1 VTLPWWDNL
10 IPPCAPGVL
19 KGIVESQGYSMQLYD
34 SNIDLQ
40 WTICNNNPQ
49 LYNKLV
55 NYFTVPS
62 PNFEYQPEIDRFYA
76 HVIEKIQQQQ
86 TRFLAFSVFSVYT
99 HRATYDILNKLR
111 PITQTPIVLGG
122 RGLTTRPNL
131 SITDSLTPIEKLSNF
146 SDVIKKR
153 ALADYL
159 ILGDG
164 EDVIIDL
171 LDGTYSAYNLTHHV
185 AQKTSLDYPFSN
197 FDGLQLDKYQGLG
210 GVKQLPVISSKGC
223 VRSCDFC
230 DVAAQMKK
238 FQSKSGSRLA
248 QEVIH
253 LADKYDI
260 SEFAL
265 ADSIANGNMKSLTEF
280 CEKLAEHNAT
290 SEPAKRITW
299 SGNWIA
305 RPPGAIKPPFYDLM
319 ARSGCNSVTVG
330 AEHASNRVLA
340 AMDKKTVVEGL
351 QFDLD
356 QFDRTGI
363 KAILNIIVG
372 HWSEEFDDFVKL
384 YDFLLAQG
392 RYMANGTINAFH
404 TSVYNALDNT
414 PAVDHGNLNQLVR
427 ADDNF
432 TMLWYTEKN
441 PKSTIKIRLARW
453 LILMELYDFLNF
465 FKTEHWHIL
474 QNLLHRIKDS
484 GSAWEEFFDQS
495 VADPSKHITCKQTLD
510 FMQTHH
516 MHLMDSMKVMFP
528 STSLKLTVDASH
540 CRGAPCLFIKLNG
553 KDLYRSSMDQ
563 GSSTVLLDIPNDFDS
578 ISVLEIGMTNK
589 DAGDTVVDDLG
600 NILQDKKILITGL
613 EMDTVD
619 VFQDANYFYHQ
630 LEYIEHGCQRTP
642 APGFFINDSSLKIS
656 YQGTFWQHYLSSQQ
670 ASTWRID
677 EEKRKQMPELVA
689 ELKSLIDRLKY

>member
-1 VTLPWWDNL
+1 MTLPWWDNL

-19 KGIVESQGYSMQLYD
+19 KGIVESQGYSMQIYD

-40 WTICNNNPQ
+40 WMICNNDLQ
-49 LYNKLV
+49 LYNRLV
-55 NYFTVPS
+55 NYFTVPTIT
-62 PNFEYQPEIDRFYA
+62 FEFQPEIDRFYT

-111 PITQTPIVLGG
+111 PITRIPIVLGG

-131 SITDSLTPIEKLSNF
+131 SIIDSLTPFEKLSNF

-153 ALADYL
+153 ELADYL

-197 FDGLQLDKYQGLG
+197 FDGLHLDKYQGLG

-280 CEKLAEHNAT
+280 CAKLAEHNAT

-330 AEHASNRVLA
+330 AEHASNRVLE
-340 AMDKKTVVEGL
+340 AMIKKTVVEGL
-351 QFDLD
+351 QFDLA
-356 QFDRTGI
+356 QFHRVGI
-363 KAILNIIVG
+363 KTILNFIVG

-384 YDFLLAQG
+384 YVFLLAQG
-392 RYMANGTINAFH
+392 RYIANGIIDAFH
-404 TSVYNALDNT
+404 TTVYSALDNT
-414 PAVDHGNLNQLVR
+414 PAVYHGNLNQLVR

-432 TMLWYTEKN
+432 TLLWYTEKN
-441 PKSTIKIRLARW
+441 PRSTIKIRLARW
-453 LILMELYDFLNF
+453 LTIIELYGVFNIYDRA
-465 FKTEHWHIL
+465 HWHIL
-474 QNLLHRIKDS
+474 QSIIYRIKDS
-484 GSAWEEFFDQS
+484 SNQWEEFFDCA
-495 VADPSKHITCKQTLD
+495 VANKNNHETCQDTLD
-510 FMQTHH
+510 FMNNHWSYFDKK
-516 MHLMDSMKVMFP
+516 LPELFP
-528 STSLKLTVDASH
+528 LTTMKLTVDAFH
-540 CRGAPCLFIKLNG
+540 CRGAPCLFIKFNG
-553 KDLYRSSMDQ
+553 KDLYRADMDQ
-563 GSSTVLLDIPNDFDS
+563 GSSTIMLDLPNDFDS
-578 ISVLEIGMTNK
+578 TSVVEIGMTNK
-589 DAGDTVVDDLG
+589 DAGDTVIDGFG

-619 VFQDANYFYHQ
+619 VFQDADYFYHQ
-630 LEYIEHGCQRTP
+630 IEYTEHGRRRTP
-642 APGFFINDSSLKIS
+642 APGFFINDSSLKIKFR
-656 YQGTFWQHYLSSQQ
+656 GTFWQHYLSLQQ
-670 ASTWRID
+670 APTWRID
-677 EEKRKQMPELVA
+677 EEKRKQIPELVA
-689 ELKSLIDRLKY
+689 ELKSLINGLKY